1 MKEEKL
7 SRKLAKNEEALKK
20 IFQDS
25 SDLVYRSVQFTKSRR
40 GLVVYIEGI
49 IDTKG
54 VEQHII
60 SPLIEGL
67 VKEEGPIER
76 LSELPFTRISLTQMA
91 AASDWPGVIEA
102 ILTAHVVI
110 FMDDSNEALT
120 FDVKGGSRRSVQ
132 EPSTETVIRGPRE
145 GFTESLRINT
155 ALLRFKIKTEKMRL
169 KPLVVGKITKTDV
182 AVAYIDGLAK
192 QDLVDSVVDRLNQI
206 DMDGILESGYIEEWI
221 EDNPYSPFPQ
231 MQYSERPDTIAA
243 QLLEGK
249 VAIFVDG
256 TPFVLVA
263 PATLWQLLQSSEDY
277 YERYYVTNFIRWIR
291 LFFLLVALLLPG
303 LYIAVTTYH
312 QDMLP
317 SSLILSIATA
327 REAIPFPAIVEA
339 LIMEI
344 SFEALQ
350 EAGIRLPKTIGQAV
364 SILGALVIG
373 QAAVQAGI
381 VSAPIVIVV
390 SMTGI
395 ASFTLP
401 RFNLAIT
408 VRMLRFLIMIL
419 SALFGLFGI
428 VVGAVWILVHLTQ
441 LKSFGVPY
449 LLGVSPYRPRDFK
462 DIFVRVPMWRMAE
475 RPYSSS
481 PDNIRRAGVRKMRG
495 GGEENEGW

>member
-1 MKEEKL
+1 MKEKL
-7 SRKLAKNEEALKK
+7 SRKLAQNVEALKN

-25 SDLVYRSVQFTKSRR
+25 SDVVYRSVQFTESRK
-40 GLVVYIEGI
+40 GLVVYIEGM

-60 SPLIEGL
+60 APLIEGL
-67 VKEEGPIER
+67 AKAEGQVER
-76 LSELPFTRISLTQMA
+76 LSELPFTRIPLTQMA
-91 AASDWPGVIEA
+91 TASDWTSVIEA

-110 FMDDSNEALT
+110 FMDDSNEVLT

-155 ALLRFKIKTEKMRL
+155 ALLRFKIKTEKMKL
-169 KPLVVGKITKTDV
+169 KSLVVGRITKTDV

-192 QDLVDSVVDRLNQI
+192 QELVDSVVDRLQQI

-221 EDNPYSPFPQ
+221 EDNPSSPFPQ

-249 VAIFVDG
+249 IAIFVDG

-263 PATLWQLLQSSEDY
+263 PVTLWQLLQSSEDY
-277 YERYYVTNFIRWIR
+277 YERYFIVNFIRWIR
-291 LFFLLVALLLPG
+291 LFFLVVALILPG

-317 SSLILSIATA
+317 SALMLSIATA
-327 REAIPFPAIVEA
+327 REGIPFPVIIEA

-373 QAAVQAGI
+373 QASVQAGI
-381 VSAPIVIVV
+381 VSAPMVIVV

-401 RFNLAIT
+401 RFNLAVT
-408 VRMLRFLIMIL
+408 VRMLRFIIMFL
-419 SALFGLFGI
+419 AAVFGLFGI
-428 VVGAVWILVHLTQ
+428 VVGTVWIVVHLTQ

-449 LLGVSPYRPRDFK
+449 LTGVTPYRLRDFK
-462 DIFVRVPMWRMAE
+462 DIFVRVPMWKME
-475 RPYSSS
+475 DRPHSS
-481 PDNIRRAGVRKMRG
+481 PLDNRRRIGAPKSRG
-495 GGEENEGW
+495 RGEEYEGW

>member
-1 MKEEKL
+1 MKEKL
-7 SRKLAKNEEALKK
+7 SRKLAQNVEALKD

-25 SDLVYRSVQFTKSRR
+25 SDLVYRDIQFTESRR
-40 GLVVYIEGI
+40 GLIVYVEGI
-49 IDTKG
+49 INVDL
-54 VEQHII
+54 VDQNII

-67 VKEEGPIER
+67 VKAEKPVER
-76 LSELPFTRISLTQMA
+76 LSELPFTRISLTQTST
-91 AASDWPGVIEA
+91 ASDWPGVIEA

-110 FMDDSNEALT
+110 FMDDSDEVLT

-155 ALLRFKIKTEKMRL
+155 ALLRFKLKTEKL
-169 KPLVVGKITKTDV
+169 KMKSLIVGKITKTDV
-182 AVAYIDGLAK
+182 VVSYIDGLAK

-206 DMDGILESGYIEEWI
+206 DMDGILESGYVEEWI

-263 PATLWQLLQSSEDY
+263 PVTLWQLLQSSEDY
-277 YERYYVTNFIRWIR
+277 YERYFVTNLIRWMR
-291 LFFLLVALLLPG
+291 LFFLLVALMLPG

-327 REAIPFPAIVEA
+327 REAIPFPAIIEA
-339 LIMEI
+339 LIMEV

-401 RFNLAIT
+401 RFNLATT

-419 SALFGLFGI
+419 AAIFGLFGI
-428 VVGAVWILVHLTQ
+428 VVGTVWILVHLTQ

-449 LLGVSPYRPRDFK
+449 LLGVSPYRLRDFK
-462 DIFVRVPMWRMAE
+462 DIFVRVPMWNMSQ
-475 RPYSSS
+475 RPNSSS
-481 PDNIRRAGVRKMRG
+481 ETNRNRIGAPKLRG
-495 GGEENEGW
+495 RVDEHEGW